1 MIDPILTNLFSGSLL
16 LSWTISLVVMAI
28 LVAPPLLALFLTKR
42 SMPRFKYTAAG
53 AVFGALAVPLS
64 FWLYIHFFV
73 GPLRA
78 LIFGLP
84 GVLLLGVNLSIFRN
98 VGVASHD
105 MVVNPL
111 KGFTAGLTSTS
122 FQEVIFLIFIYAFLG
137 ALIDWYRASR
147 SSRSVG
153 V

>member
-1 MIDPILTNLFSGSLL
+1 MIENLLTHLFNGSLL
-16 LSWTISLVVMAI
+16 LSWIISLGV
-28 LVAPPLLALFLTKR
+28 LVILLAPSVLVTLLTKR
-42 SMPRFKYTAAG
+42 FKPRLKYTTTG

-84 GVLLLGVNLSIFRN
+84 GVLLLGVNLSVFRN

-105 MVVNPL
+105 IVVNPN
-111 KGFTAGLTSTS
+111 KGLTAGLTSTS
-122 FQEVIFLIFIYAFLG
+122 FQEVLFLIVIYALMG
-137 ALIDWYRASR
+137 TIVDWYRAVRSR
-147 SSRSVG
+147 KKVNG
-153 V
+153 